1 MQTSLSGNCR
11 LIHLHSYKHTHL
23 FLQIAIVLEAFI
35 EAQAV
40 YKMCDVELTIFED
53 IYISLKI
60 KMRELWEGWPSKRKI
75 AFMLENEIASRNVAW
90 WQVSLKC

>member
-1 MQTSLSGNCR
+1 
-11 LIHLHSYKHTHL
+11 
-23 FLQIAIVLEAFI
+23 LEAFI